1 MTVWVSGA
9 LLPGFH
15 DPGRKLEAEVRVLKW
30 QICNSSRAEEKLPKR
45 FLPDTRTD
53 KIPYVLLGF
62 EKKCTQLWEDSVN
75 LWQIYRKLGQLLQ
88 L

>member
-1 MTVWVSGA
+1 M
-9 LLPGFH
+9 
-15 DPGRKLEAEVRVLKW
+15 
-30 QICNSSRAEEKLPKR
+30 KR
-45 FLPDTRTD
+45 FLPDTKTD

-88 L
+88 LQIPGKTRHGARNTEES